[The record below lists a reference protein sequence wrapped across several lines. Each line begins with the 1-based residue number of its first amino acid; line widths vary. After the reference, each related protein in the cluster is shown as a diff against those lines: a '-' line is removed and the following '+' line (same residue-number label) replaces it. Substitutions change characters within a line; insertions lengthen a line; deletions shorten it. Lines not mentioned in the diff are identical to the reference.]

1 MWDRLEKEI
10 EEEKGEGRSKSK
22 DPIFES
28 GVVFQKVGD
37 RSSSVGII
45 PENEGHG

>member
-1 MWDRLEKEI
+1 MCDRSEKEI

-22 DPIFES
+22 DPIYEG

-37 RSSSVGII
+37 RTRSVAII